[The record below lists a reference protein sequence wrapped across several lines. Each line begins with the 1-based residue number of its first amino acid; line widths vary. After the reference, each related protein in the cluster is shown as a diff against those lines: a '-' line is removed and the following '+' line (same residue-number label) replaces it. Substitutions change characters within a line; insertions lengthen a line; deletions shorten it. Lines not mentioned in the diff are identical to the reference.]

1 MPADVAGDLYSIS
14 SSKSNYALTTGS
26 NINVTQFWQFFYN
39 DIVLKYKSYDI
50 GRLLN
55 LYNVKYLIVH
65 TDLTGGK
72 QREAVEI
79 IKFLSL
85 QKDISIL
92 KQIGPYFIFK
102 NLDYNN
108 SMHPFFSPSSDS
120 YAKFLASRLSNS
132 TVSYLNIPNMSDW
145 STLKGNNNLSIR
157 KINDE
162 SAMIWN
168 TSINSGQ
175 GEAGI
180 VIKLKN
186 KNIENFDRMKVDLF
200 VGKNNS
206 GRQISVVLYT
216 NTSQYYFTRY
226 DLKPGQL
233 SQEVFDMR
241 ASENIYCLSAKT
253 IKSGK
258 CYRNWNNY
266 F

>member
-1 MPADVAGDLYSIS
+1 
-14 SSKSNYALTTGS
+14 
-26 NINVTQFWQFFYN
+26 
-39 DIVLKYKSYDI
+39 
-50 GRLLN
+50 
-55 LYNVKYLIVH
+55 
-65 TDLTGGK
+65 
-72 QREAVEI
+72 
-79 IKFLSL
+79 
-85 QKDISIL
+85 
-92 KQIGPYFIFK
+92 
-102 NLDYNN
+102 
-108 SMHPFFSPSSDS
+108 
-120 YAKFLASRLSNS
+120 
-132 TVSYLNIPNMSDW
+132 MSDW
-145 STLKGNNNLSIR
+145 STLKGNNNLSIG
-157 KINDE
+157 KINNE

-200 VGKNNS
+200 VGKNDARA
-206 GRQISVVLYT
+206 GKYVLLYT

-233 SQEVFDMR
+233 NQEVFDIR
-241 ASENIYCLSAKT
+241 ATKISTVLSAKT